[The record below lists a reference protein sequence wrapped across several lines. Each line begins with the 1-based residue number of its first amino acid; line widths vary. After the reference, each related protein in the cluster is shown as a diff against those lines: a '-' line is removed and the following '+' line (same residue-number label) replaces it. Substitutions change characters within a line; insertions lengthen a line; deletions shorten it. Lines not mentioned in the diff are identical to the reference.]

1 MKITHI
7 YHSGFVIE
15 LHDSVLIFDWYSGDL
30 PDFDP
35 EKRVFVFVTHGHA
48 DHYSSRIWTLQ
59 NKYDHISYIL
69 DCCTAPERKG
79 DSILH
84 VQPGRHYQI
93 RNIQVFAIRSNDE
106 GVAYAV
112 SAEGFNFFH
121 AGDLNVWHWNDAP
134 AHDNAYSLKIYRR
147 QLEKINGLCY
157 DEDSARTR
165 PKRSRSFSEMCTA
178 ECCFP
183 CTTGTGGR
191 RQPRILRMTGS
202 RPTGSRSFLA
212 DRPKYKRI
220 VILISNRLRT
230 ERPQSFLCLKKAV
243 FEPLF

>member
-15 LHDSVLIFDWYSGDL
+15 LHDSVLIFDGYSGDL

-48 DHYSSRIWTLQ
+48 DHYSSRIWMLQ

-157 DEDSARTR
+157 DVAMIPLDPRLGENAPKAIEEFFRNVHCRMLFPMHYWNRRAEAAAYLEDDRLTPYR
-165 PKRSRSFSEMCTA
+165 QQIFFGRQA
-178 ECCFP
+178 E
-183 CTTGTGGR
+183 
-191 RQPRILRMTGS
+191 I
-202 RPTGSRSFLA
+202 
-212 DRPKYKRI
+212 
-220 VILISNRLRT
+220 
-230 ERPQSFLCLKKAV
+230 
-243 FEPLF
+243 